1 MNTLNTIQLLL
12 EGRRDKMGSTSSK
25 NDNKSEVI
33 FERHIDIPAFYQHMN
48 KLIEAN
54 HKRCRP
60 EDYEEEEF
68 EGENDE
74 AEIEGEEEGAKEN
87 PDLPVEQVQPEYP
100 AHLNPFSPLYRNSQ
114 SA

>member
-68 EGENDE
+68 EEEKDE
-74 AEIEGEEEGAKEN
+74 AEIEGEEEGAQEN
-87 PDLPVEQVQPEYP
+87 PDLPVEVQPEYP
-100 AHLNPFSPLYRNSQ
+100 AYLNPFSPLYRNSQ
-114 SA
+114 RA